1 MVIDLFTQLRI
12 RVKRL
17 TPRVRIFF
25 LIPLTA
31 AGLLLLFSCAT
42 TGEAYRTDEESRAA
56 GVWHRVEEGQT
67 LWRIAKTYRVT
78 LEEIKTANDIQDIV
92 HVSKGTWLIIPT
104 AEKVL
109 YVQGSV
115 DAMPEEEYNPGFI
128 WPLEGQ
134 IISSF
139 GKSGRDF
146 HYGIDIQSVRNQDVV
161 ATLAGTVVLSTTIRG
176 YGPTIIIEHEN
187 NFCSLYSKNIK
198 SLVREGQ
205 QVSKS
210 SVIAR
215 AGIGGTAS
223 DETVHYELFYKGK
236 PVNPL
241 YYLP

>member
-1 MVIDLFTQLRI
+1 MKTDLFKHQHT

-17 TPRVRIFF
+17 IPSMRIFF
-25 LIPLTA
+25 LIPLIA

-42 TGEAYRTDEESRAA
+42 TGETYRADDESRAA

-78 LEEIKTANDIQDIV
+78 LEEIKTANDIQDVV
-92 HVSKGTWLIIPT
+92 HVAKGTWLIIPT
-104 AEKVL
+104 AEKVM
-109 YVQGSV
+109 YVQGSA
-115 DAMPEEEYNPGFI
+115 DAMPAEEYDPGFI

-139 GKSGRDF
+139 GKSGKDF
-146 HYGIDIQSVRNQDVV
+146 HYGIDIQSVRNQDVF

-187 NFCSLYSKNIK
+187 NFCSLYAKNIK

-205 QVSKS
+205 QVSKN

-215 AGIGGTAS
+215 ASIGGTAS
-223 DETVHYELFYKGK
+223 GETVHYELFYKGK